1 MVNVYVFKYSFE
13 DIRIDVGDHSQTDRI
28 KICQRFMRSF
38 QRNAKTINGKAS
50 LATTQLQRTV
60 LW

>member
-1 MVNVYVFKYSFE
+1 MVNVYIFQYSLE

-50 LATTQLQRTV
+50 LATT
-60 LW
+60 